1 MANARR
7 SFTSNQVFIGLP
19 WKTVK
24 AKYETA
30 INKLRTSSPLSFT
43 IVGRGDTQ
51 DAEDLLAL
59 IKAKIQN
66 SSYAIFDATDGN
78 ANVSL
83 EYGYAEALDLPR
95 ALYFSGRKHPA
106 KNKEQPII
114 SDLAGKKRQPYKTQ
128 AQLLALLKAFSRDH
142 AYTKRFERFLSK
154 HGVRKQKGERK
165 RLRALALKII
175 HIADGQETVRR
186 DDVLQNLL
194 ADQSSYTKKEVVAMI
209 KAMNSSGLIT
219 STQGQHSRINIE

>member
-1 MANARR
+1 MAKRN
-7 SFTSNQVFIGLP
+7 FTSNQVFIGLP

-24 AKYETA
+24 TKYETA
-30 INKLRTSSPLSFT
+30 IDKLRNLSPISFV

-51 DAEDLLAL
+51 DAEDLLEL
-59 IKAKIQN
+59 IKSKIES

-83 EYGYAEALDLPR
+83 EYGYSEALDIPR

-128 AQLLALLKAFSRDH
+128 AQLLGLLKSFSASH
-142 AYTKRFERFLSK
+142 AYTKRFDRFLSQ
-154 HGVRKQKGERK
+154 VYSRKPKGEKR
-165 RLRALALKII
+165 RLRALALKIVHCI
-175 HIADGQETVRR
+175 DGQQSVRR
-186 DDVLQNLL
+186 DDVLQNMQ
-194 ADQSSYTKKEVVAMI
+194 ADHSAYMRKEIEMMI
-209 KAMNSSGLIT
+209 KALNKAGLIS